1 MLKTICQWVR
11 KTKLIQRENKFI
23 FPTPLLYFTFL
34 VLSKNFLM
42 QLYLSYIIF
51 ASEANVSCILDIC
64 TGKQHKNTKEENIF
78 LQCIFMWQN
87 SCITLYLTVLMTK
100 CYESVSHQQT
110 RAQNILDI
118 RRKAKFNIIPHPL
131 EATLNFLSPWEIYLS
146 LLSDCNITM
155 MKQHQ
160 QNSNANSTITSEVH
174 ETFYVFSS
182 PKNQ

>member
-1 MLKTICQWVR
+1 
-11 KTKLIQRENKFI
+11 
-23 FPTPLLYFTFL
+23 
-34 VLSKNFLM
+34 
-42 QLYLSYIIF
+42 
-51 ASEANVSCILDIC
+51 
-64 TGKQHKNTKEENIF
+64 
-78 LQCIFMWQN
+78 MWQN

-182 PKNQ
+182 PKKTVKEEKLLQYCVVQHMSQNEPQNPLCQINPCQAQKAPRSGNISRREKVELERGFRRNFTINPNSLAT